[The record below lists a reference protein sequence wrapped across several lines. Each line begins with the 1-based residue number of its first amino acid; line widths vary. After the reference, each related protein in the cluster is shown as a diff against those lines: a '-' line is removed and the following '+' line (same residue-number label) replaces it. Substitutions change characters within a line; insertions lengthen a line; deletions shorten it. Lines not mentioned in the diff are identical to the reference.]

1 MEGREDLR
9 TGGIT
14 TKHTAPPATLR
25 GSSVTTAGG
34 SMNARRRRGV
44 GTGWARRDGR
54 DGTGTSVQSNMMKRG
69 AVKGGG
75 ASAKCLM
82 NFFVPLDTLSWP
94 SLSLWRGDA
103 EGDIAGVL
111 RLRFFRACL
120 RRIRRCRV
128 SISRDGRR

>member
-1 MEGREDLR
+1 MLSAQCPGGLAVAEDAQYLQFR
-9 TGGIT
+9 T
-14 TKHTAPPATLR
+14 HSL
-25 GSSVTTAGG
+25 
-34 SMNARRRRGV
+34 
-44 GTGWARRDGR
+44 
-54 DGTGTSVQSNMMKRG
+54 
-69 AVKGGG
+69 GG

-120 RRIRRCRV
+120 
-128 SISRDGRR
+128 GRTKRWGGKYG